1 MLYPMFAMVILTFII
16 GVITL
21 KTRFASVKNGDVK
34 AGYYRLMDGQ
44 DVPNYVTQTTRAF
57 NNQFEVPVLFYV
69 VCTLYISMGIENPY
83 AVYAAWAFVFFRIAH
98 AVIHLTYN
106 HVLHRLTAYWLA
118 IVCVFALWLL
128 LVL

>member
-57 NNQFEVPVLFYV
+57 NNQFEVDWITVNLDNFSE
-69 VCTLYISMGIENPY
+69 TIEE
-83 AVYAAWAFVFFRIAH
+83 AKKRIE
-98 AVIHLTYN
+98 V
-106 HVLHRLTAYWLA
+106 
-118 IVCVFALWLL
+118 
-128 LVL
+128 